1 MNYQKL
7 LKELGISY
15 LGTSNQSAKMS
26 LSFKNGECT
35 YGIYFHPWVNNLS
48 NGNIINV
55 CPNGQHC
62 HEFCLNGSGRNKVE
76 SFANGG
82 VGLTR
87 TDISRIKRTKLFYE
101 NRDLFM
107 DLLIHEIKR
116 EMNYAK
122 RNDMGFSVRLNC
134 TSDLSPLIFRYKG
147 SNENILDMF
156 PNISFYDYS
165 KCVSRL
171 KVAEAYDN
179 YDLTFSYD
187 GYNSADCNNVLE
199 SGVGRVAV
207 VFHGNKLPK
216 RFCGYDVIDGNLSD
230 IRYREPYGV
239 VVGLHYHST
248 ARDFQMI
255 NGKRTYVAPNT
266 PFVIMEDDI
275 RCEW

>member
-15 LGTSNQSAKMS
+15 LGSSNQSAKMS
-26 LSFKNGECT
+26 LSYKNGENT
-35 YGIYFHPWVNNLS
+35 YGIYLAPYNMS
-48 NGNIINV
+48 GYQV

-76 SFANGG
+76 SFVNGG

-116 EMNYAK
+116 ELNYAK

-134 TSDLSPLIFRYKG
+134 TSDLSPLIFKYKG

-165 KCVSRL
+165 KCVSRYKL
-171 KVAEAYDN
+171 ADSYDN

-187 GYNSADCNNVLE
+187 GYNSNECEWIINQKK
-199 SGVGRVAV
+199 GRVAI

-216 RFCGYDVIDGNLSD
+216 RFCGYDVIDGNKTD
-230 IRYREPYGV
+230 IRFRDAYNV
-239 VVGLHYHST
+239 IVGLHYHPTSN
-248 ARDFQMI
+248 DYHI
-255 NGKRTYVAPNT
+255 VSGKRVYIKPNT
-266 PFVIMEDDI
+266 PFVIMENDE